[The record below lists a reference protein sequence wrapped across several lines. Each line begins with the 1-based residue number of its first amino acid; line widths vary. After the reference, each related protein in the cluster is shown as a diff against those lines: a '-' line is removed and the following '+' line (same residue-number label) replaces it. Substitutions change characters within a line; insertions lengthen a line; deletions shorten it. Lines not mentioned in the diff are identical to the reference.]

1 MSSIT
6 PLSPSLSKRLKKLRV
21 KHIMNWEEL
30 EQQTMHDS
38 WMYKAVIMFDN
49 ALKVLTDIIASII
62 MLMIYLL
69 ARLAMKVLP

>member
-38 WMYKAVIMFDN
+38 WMYKLINACSPRVIGWITLTLFAVLAIMD
-49 ALKVLTDIIASII
+49 
-62 MLMIYLL
+62 
-69 ARLAMKVLP
+69 MKP